1 MSEQTGAYQGD
12 LTAAT
17 TTAVGGV
24 IKLLNPE
31 GEDLIIPSGG
41 FGINVTTVSTG
52 AATLDIGIDDG
63 GDVSND
69 TLLDGVD
76 VNAATGVFDNGVDGG
91 TNGGAVLWPAGYY
104 LVATASATT
113 AGMVGTYWVRWI
125 RVEE

>member
-1 MSEQTGAYQGD
+1 MSEQYGAYFGT

-31 GEDLIIPSGG
+31 GVDLIIPSGG
-41 FGINVTTVSTG
+41 FGISVTTVSTG

-69 TLLDGVD
+69 TLLDGLD

-91 TNGGAVLWPAGYY
+91 DNGGAVRWPAGYY

-113 AGMVGTYWVRWI
+113 AGMVGIYWVNYLR
-125 RVEE
+125 EP

>member
-1 MSEQTGAYQGD
+1 MSEQYGAYFGT

-31 GEDLIIPSGG
+31 GVDLIIPSGG
-41 FGINVTTVSTG
+41 FGISVTTVSTG
-52 AATLDIGIDDG
+52 AATLDIGIDDDG
-63 GDVSND
+63 ATSND
-69 TLLDGVD
+69 TLLDGID

-91 TNGGAVLWPAGYY
+91 NNGGAVRWPAGYY

-113 AGMVGTYWVRWI
+113 AGMVGIYWVNYLR
-125 RVEE
+125 EP

>member
-1 MSEQTGAYQGD
+1 MSEQYGAYFGT

-31 GEDLIIPSGG
+31 GVDLIIPSGG
-41 FGINVTTVSTG
+41 FGISVTTVSTG

-69 TLLDGVD
+69 TLLDGLN

-91 TNGGAVLWPAGYY
+91 DHGGAVRWPAGYY

-113 AGMVGTYWVRWI
+113 AGMVGIYWVNYLR
-125 RVEE
+125 EP